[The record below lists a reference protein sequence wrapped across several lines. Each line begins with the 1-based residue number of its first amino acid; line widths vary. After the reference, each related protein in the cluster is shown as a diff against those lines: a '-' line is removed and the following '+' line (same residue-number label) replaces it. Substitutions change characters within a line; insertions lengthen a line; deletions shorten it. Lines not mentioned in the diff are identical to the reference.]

1 MSEHLNS
8 RKKKLYGS
16 YSQLIHNNL
25 TSNKR
30 NTQSE
35 NPLVPAYLAPQ
46 RDIYF
51 FLFWTRLRV
60 YFK

>member
-51 FLFWTRLRV
+51 FLF
-60 YFK
+60 